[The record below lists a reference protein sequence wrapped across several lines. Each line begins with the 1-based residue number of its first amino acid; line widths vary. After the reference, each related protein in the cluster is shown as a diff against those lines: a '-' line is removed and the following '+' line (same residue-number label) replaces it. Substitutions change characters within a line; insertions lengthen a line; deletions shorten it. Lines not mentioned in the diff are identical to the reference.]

1 MSNFQFIPVDYR
13 KTDVLASG
21 IPIDR
26 GATVRRMRNVD
37 RSEFGA
43 RLYTTRKEAGLSQ
56 QDLADAAGLS
66 QSNIAELEKS
76 GQGSAA
82 ITKLARRLGVD
93 PHWLAYGEG
102 EKTPSYGSGWSLQA
116 IEAAGLIE
124 ELASDDEKEF
134 VLRQINRVVLARKF
148 PDPAK

>member
-1 MSNFQFIPVDYR
+1 
-13 KTDVLASG
+13 
-21 IPIDR
+21 
-26 GATVRRMRNVD
+26 MRNVD

-43 RLYTTRKEAGLSQ
+43 RLYETRKEAGLSQ

-82 ITKLARRLGVD
+82 ITKLAKRLRVD

-116 IEAAGLIE
+116 IEAASLIE
-124 ELASDDEKEF
+124 ELDRDDEKEF

-148 PDPAK
+148 PGHQ